1 MWLALLLYQKISY
14 KIYKYL
20 KTRKEVVNIF
30 KEEIKQN
37 AKAVIPIAVLV
48 MILNLFRPVEN
59 ELIIKFLFGCAGVIL
74 GLSIFLI
81 GVDLS
86 ISKIGSYMGI
96 L

>member
-1 MWLALLLYQKISY
+1 M
-14 KIYKYL
+14 
-20 KTRKEVVNIF
+20 VNIF

-59 ELIIKFLFGCAGVIL
+59 ELIIKFLFVCAGVIL